1 MTALASSRPATSEYG
16 SSVAG
21 YIDLVPEGD
30 IVVVLEKQLAEFVG
44 LLGGITEQQANTVH
58 PPYTWTV
65 KQVIGHLIDC
75 ERIFGCRALR
85 FARNDF
91 QPLPGF
97 DEVPYAENAN
107 FGVYPIGELVAEF
120 EHLRRSHI
128 SFFRYLEDKAWGR
141 SGSANNSMISVRAL
155 AYVIA
160 GHMRHHL
167 AILRKRLSGSG

>member
-1 MTALASSRPATSEYG
+1 MTAHASSRPATTEYG
-16 SSVAG
+16 SSVAR
-21 YIDLVPEGD
+21 YVDLVPEPD
-30 IVVVLEKQLAEFVG
+30 IVVVLAEQLAEFID

-58 PPYTWTV
+58 RPYTWTV
-65 KQVIGHLIDC
+65 KQVIGHMIDS

-85 FARNDF
+85 FARNDS

-107 FGVYPIGELVAEF
+107 FSVYPIGELVAEF

-141 SGSANNSMISVRAL
+141 SGNANDSMISVRGL
-155 AYVIA
+155 AYVMA
-160 GHMRHHL
+160 GHARHHL
-167 AILRKRLSGSG
+167 QILRKRLSGS